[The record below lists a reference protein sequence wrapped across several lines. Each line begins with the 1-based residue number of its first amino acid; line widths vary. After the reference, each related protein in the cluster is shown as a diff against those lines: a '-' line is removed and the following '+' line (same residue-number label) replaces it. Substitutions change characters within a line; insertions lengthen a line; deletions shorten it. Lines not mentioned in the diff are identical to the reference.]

1 MANQGAQKGSSNFK
15 VGLDPRF
22 LAVPKVLSWRFG
34 AGVERVGGDWS
45 STHSNSL
52 AMSKCKTSIS
62 TLAAPDPFKCRT
74 ELQDDTR
81 LSVKIIEIDSVTPW
95 LGGLRQV
102 L

>member
-1 MANQGAQKGSSNFK
+1 MANQGAQKRSSDFK

-22 LAVPKVLSWRFG
+22 LAIPKILSWRFG
-34 AGVERVGGDWS
+34 AGVGRVGGDWG

-62 TLAAPDPFKCRT
+62 TLAAPDPVKYGT

-81 LSVKIIEIDSVTPW
+81 LSVKRIEIDSVTPW
-95 LGGLRQV
+95 LGV